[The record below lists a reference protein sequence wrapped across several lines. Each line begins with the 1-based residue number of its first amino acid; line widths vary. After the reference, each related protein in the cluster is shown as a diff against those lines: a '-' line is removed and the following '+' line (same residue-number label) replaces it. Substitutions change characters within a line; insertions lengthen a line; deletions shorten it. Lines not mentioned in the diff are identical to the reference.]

1 MILTIFT
8 PTYNR
13 AQFLP
18 KIYDSLLCQNWYNF
32 EWLII
37 DDGSTDN
44 TKSVVEKLIAKSS
57 DFPIRYIYKENG
69 GKHTAINLAAHYAK
83 GNFIL
88 WLDSDDRILPN
99 SLLPFTNKLK
109 ETESLDDISAV
120 VGLRLGEDLKP
131 LGTYVPTEDI
141 DVKFLNFITK
151 KKVRGDY
158 SWAIKKEILCEYP
171 YPVYPGEKF
180 CTEGVVLNRISER
193 YNTRFVNIPVIIGDY
208 ISGGLTDHLHR
219 LTMKNLLGFLT
230 YYKEIIGSIQV
241 NFFYKLK
248 PAILYWNQRWKS
260 KPDVPLE
267 LKPNLFLY
275 LMKLP
280 SWIIIKLKNVLF
292 RNG

>member
-1 MILTIFT
+1 MLLTIFT

-13 AQFLP
+13 SQYLRL
-18 KIYDSLLCQNWYNF
+18 IYDSLLAQSFNDF

-37 DDGSTDN
+37 DDGSSDDTE
-44 TKSVVEKLIAKSS
+44 KVVNQFIACNQK
-57 DFPIRYIYKENG
+57 FKIRYVYKENG
-69 GKHTAINLAAHYAK
+69 GKHTAINLASKVANGK
-83 GNFIL
+83 FVL

-99 SLLPFTNKLK
+99 SLAPFIEKLK
-109 ETESLDDISAV
+109 QVESLDDISAV

-131 LGTYVPTEDI
+131 LGSYVPIEDI
-141 DVKFLNFITK
+141 DVNSLNFITK

-158 SWAIKKEILCEYP
+158 CWAIKKEILCQYP

-193 YNTRFVNIPVIIGDY
+193 YKTRFVNLPVIIGDY
-208 ISGGLTDHLHR
+208 ISGGLTEQLHK
-219 LTMKNLLGFLT
+219 LTRENPLGYLT
-230 YYKEIIGSIQV
+230 YYKDIIGSTQV

-260 KPDVPLE
+260 KPIVPLE

-275 LMKLP
+275 MMKLP
-280 SWIIIKLKNVLF
+280 SWIIVKLRNILF
-292 RNG
+292 RK